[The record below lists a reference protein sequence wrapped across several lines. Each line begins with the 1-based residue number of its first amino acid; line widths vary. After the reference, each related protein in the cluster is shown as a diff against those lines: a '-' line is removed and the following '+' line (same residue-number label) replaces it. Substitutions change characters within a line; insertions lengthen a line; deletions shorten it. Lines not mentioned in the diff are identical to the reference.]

1 MRKRIYEIIE
11 IARDGDRLSN
21 VYDVFMMA
29 VISLSLLPL
38 MYKETTP
45 LLHGIDRAA
54 MVVFIGDYLLRW
66 STADYKFGK
75 RSFWSFARYPFS
87 FMAIIDLLS
96 ILPSLTVLNA
106 SFKVLRVLRL
116 MRALRV
122 FRVLRAVRY
131 SKSIRIIG
139 AVLRRSKT
147 ELIAV
152 GTLAVGYILISAL
165 VIFNSEPDS
174 FVDFFESVYWA
185 TVLLTT
191 VGYGDIYP
199 VTTVGRSIAMVSS
212 LFGIAIVALPAGIIT
227 AGYMKELERERQEEL
242 EEREEEERRRREE
255 QARRDK
261 QEPKPL

>member
-1 MRKRIYEIIE
+1 MRKRIYEVIE
-11 IARDGDRLSN
+11 IAREGDRLSN
-21 VYDVFMMA
+21 VYDVTMMA
-29 VISLSLLPL
+29 VICLSLLPL
-38 MYKETTP
+38 MFKESTP
-45 LLHGIDRAA
+45 LLHGLDRAA
-54 MVVFIGDYLLRW
+54 VVIFIGDYLLRW
-66 STADYKFGK
+66 STADYKFGSHK
-75 RSFWSFARYPFS
+75 IWSFLRYPFS
-87 FMAIIDLLS
+87 FMAVIDLLS

-152 GTLAVGYILISAL
+152 GTLAVAYILISAR

-174 FVDFFESVYWA
+174 FRDFFESVYWA

-199 VTTVGRSIAMVSS
+199 VTTVGRAIAMVSS

-227 AGYMKELERERQEEL
+227 AGYMKELEKEKETEQKQA
-242 EEREEEERRRREE
+242 EEEQR
-255 QARRDK
+255 RRDK
-261 QEPKPL
+261 TEPKPL